1 LVRSYFTLRS
11 VRGSGAAEA
20 PSSNSFHNFDDEREY
35 PEQITPARLV
45 YDGAVIARRLLLLCG
60 IVASSLYVAMN
71 LVVPMRWPEYSSFA
85 QTVSELS
92 AIDAPTRAAWAPLGV
107 AYAVLMV
114 AFGAGVWAS
123 SNGRLAVGVSGCLLV
138 AYGAL
143 GTVWPPMHQ
152 RAVLAAGGHTRTDT
166 LHLVWAAVTV
176 LLMFLAMLF
185 GAAALG
191 RRFRVY
197 SIATIVTLLAFGVLT
212 SMQAPAVEANLPTP
226 WIGVWERINLGAFLP
241 WVIVLAVMLLR
252 QRDIQMKRIAR

>member
-71 LVVPMRWPEYSSFA
+71 LVVPMRWPEYSS
-85 QTVSELS
+85 
-92 AIDAPTRAAWAPLGV
+92 TRAVWAPLGV

-197 SIATIVTLLAFGVLT
+197 SIATIVTLLVFGVLT

-226 WIGVWERINLGAFLP
+226 WIGVWERINIGVFLL